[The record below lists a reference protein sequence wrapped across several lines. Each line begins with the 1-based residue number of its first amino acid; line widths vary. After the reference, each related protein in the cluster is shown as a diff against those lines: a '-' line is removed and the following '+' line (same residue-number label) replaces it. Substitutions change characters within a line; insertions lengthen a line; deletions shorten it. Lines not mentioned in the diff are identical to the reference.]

1 MNILV
6 VGSGGREHAMG
17 WKIKQS
23 PAVEKLFFAPGNAGT
38 AKIGTNLEVGV
49 NDFERLKKEVLNHQ
63 IDLMVVGPEVPLAEG
78 IHDFFAADHE
88 LKDVQVIGPKKNG
101 AMLEGSKDFAK
112 AFMTDFNIPTARYF
126 TASKNTVQEG
136 LDFIES
142 LSAPYVLKADGLA
155 AGKGVIIVEQKDKAK
170 SLLIEML
177 DGKFGTASKKVVI
190 EEFLSGVE
198 LSVFIATDGTDYVI
212 LPEAKDYK
220 RIGEGD
226 TGLNT
231 GGMGAISPVPFADT
245 EFMSKVETRIIK
257 PTMNGLRLKE
267 IHYKG
272 FIFFGLINVDGN
284 PFVIEYNVRLGDPE
298 TEAVMLRIKSDFVE
312 LLLGIADGKL
322 AEKKIE
328 IDEKTA
334 ATVLLVSGGY
344 PGNYEK
350 GKVITG
356 LEQVTNSIVF
366 HSGTKW
372 LEGNM
377 VSNGGRVL
385 AISSLGSNKNE
396 ALKCSYKN
404 AEVIHFENKYY
415 RNDIGFDL

>member
-177 DGKFGTASKKVVI
+177 DGKFGTASKK
-190 EEFLSGVE
+190 
-198 LSVFIATDGTDYVI
+198 
-212 LPEAKDYK
+212 
-220 RIGEGD
+220 
-226 TGLNT
+226 
-231 GGMGAISPVPFADT
+231 
-245 EFMSKVETRIIK
+245 
-257 PTMNGLRLKE
+257 
-267 IHYKG
+267 
-272 FIFFGLINVDGN
+272 
-284 PFVIEYNVRLGDPE
+284 
-298 TEAVMLRIKSDFVE
+298 
-312 LLLGIADGKL
+312 
-322 AEKKIE
+322 
-328 IDEKTA
+328 
-334 ATVLLVSGGY
+334 
-344 PGNYEK
+344 
-350 GKVITG
+350 
-356 LEQVTNSIVF
+356 
-366 HSGTKW
+366 
-372 LEGNM
+372 
-377 VSNGGRVL
+377 
-385 AISSLGSNKNE
+385 
-396 ALKCSYKN
+396 
-404 AEVIHFENKYY
+404 
-415 RNDIGFDL
+415 